1 MSLGVIVLAHTALQ
15 RAEQAIRQWADA
27 GCPVVV
33 HVDRKVDQHEYAA
46 FVDALSDLDR
56 VKFIRRH
63 RCDWGGWEL
72 VAATQK
78 AATKLLDNHPELR
91 HIYLASGACLL
102 LRPVAELCTYLNA
115 RPETDFI
122 ESSTTEDV
130 PWTVGGLDEE
140 RFTLRFPFSWR
151 RHRRIFDLYVKLQQ
165 LIGFKR
171 RIPTGLVP
179 HMGSQWWCLTRRTL
193 NAILTDPKRPTYDR
207 YFRKVWIPDESYFQT
222 MARLHSTKIE
232 SRSLTLSKFDFQ
244 GKPHVFYNDHKAL
257 LRRSACFVARKI
269 WPRADELYDTF
280 PLPYDKPEDH
290 VTPNPSSVDRVFA
303 NAVDRRTLGRPGL
316 YMQSRFPTIDRE
328 NAVTAGPYSVLQGF
342 AEVFDDFEGWLTKA
356 TGGGDV
362 HGHLFA
368 PDRAHFTDGS
378 PVYVGGMS
386 DHPTLRD
393 YNAKMFLTNLIWN
406 NRAKH
411 QAFQFGPMDT
421 QTINWMVAKD
431 TNARISVVSGA
442 WIISLFLA
450 REEFSDVRKEAARL
464 QQIEHKQLKILRSP
478 FTKARVRVMTL
489 AEFVRSPMETLQIIV
504 DEVSEQ
510 PHPRLAEAP
519 SMVKLDGLGAFLQ
532 DLRNQGMHPFLTGEF
547 AEDTDTGT
555 SLQTQQKPY
564 LVR

>member
-1 MSLGVIVLAHTALQ
+1 MNVGVVILAHTALK
-15 RAEQAIRQWADA
+15 RAEEAIRLWVGG

-33 HVDRKVDQHEYAA
+33 HIDKKVDQKEYNA
-46 FVDALSDLDR
+46 FVDALSDLDQ
-56 VKFIRRH
+56 VQFSKRH
-63 RCDWGGWEL
+63 WCDWGTWEL
-72 VAATQK
+72 VAATQE
-78 AATKLLDNHPELR
+78 AAAQLMETHPELR
-91 HIYLASGACLL
+91 HIYLASGACLP
-102 LRPVAELCTYLNA
+102 LRPVSELCAYLDA

-122 ESSTTEDV
+122 ESSTTADV
-130 PWTVGGLDEE
+130 PWTVGGLDHE

-151 RHRRIFDLYVKLQQ
+151 RHRRIFDLYVKMQQ
-165 LIGFKR
+165 LVRFKR
-171 RIPTGLVP
+171 RIPAGVVP

-193 NAILTDPKRPTYDR
+193 SAILTDPKRPTYDR

-269 WPRADELYDTF
+269 WRRANELYQVF
-280 PLPYDKPEDH
+280 PLPYDKADESIE
-290 VTPNPSSVDRVFA
+290 PNPSSVDRVFA
-303 NAVDRRTLGRPGL
+303 NAVDRRIRGRPGL
-316 YMQSRFPTIDRE
+316 YMQSRYPTIDDE
-328 NAVTAGPYSVLQGF
+328 ISATATPYSILQGF
-342 AEVFDDFEGWLTKA
+342 TEVIENFEGWLSKA

-368 PDRAHFTDGS
+368 PDRAHFCDNG
-378 PVYVGGMS
+378 PIYAGGMS

-393 YNAKMFLTNLIWN
+393 YNPKMFLSNLIWN
-406 NRAKH
+406 NRGKH
-411 QAFQFGPMDT
+411 QAFQFGPKDT

-431 TNARISVVSGA
+431 SNARISIVSGA

-450 REEFSDVRKEAARL
+450 REEFSDLRKEAARL
-464 QQIEHKQLKILRSP
+464 QQIEHAQLKILRSP
-478 FTKARVRVMTL
+478 FTKARLRVITL
-489 AEFVRSPMETLQIIV
+489 AEFVRSPMETLQIVV
-504 DEVSEQ
+504 DEISEQ

-519 SMVKLDGLGAFLQ
+519 NMVKLDGLGAFLQ

-547 AEDTDTGT
+547 PKNADNVT
-555 SLQTQQKPY
+555 SIHTQQKPY